1 MSKKNAE
8 KKKRTRGLWTGLFLL
23 AVSAG
28 FVVWC
33 GLWGLARFLPPARVP
48 SSSLRADLPQSAVPY
63 SRQEPEALSPSVPVY
78 LQNPELPAGCE
89 ATSAAMLLAAYGN
102 DTDKLSF
109 AAALPKCP
117 LELHDGL
124 LYGPHPSE
132 AFIGSPDSSYGFGVF
147 AAPVVTTMQAII
159 DEASG
164 RHRANDLTGVGED
177 ALLSYLDRGIPVCAW
192 TTMDLLPLANKGG
205 WYLKDGA
212 AYTEEY
218 YTWPGN
224 EHCVVLVAYDRN
236 TVTVHDPLQGVVTWE
251 RALFFQRHAEVGAF
265 AIVLEPV

>member
-23 AVSAG
+23 AVSVG

-89 ATSAAMLLAAYGN
+89 ATSAAMLLAAYGY

-147 AAPVVTTMQAII
+147 AAPVVTTMQVII

-164 RHRANDLTGVGED
+164 RHRAIDLTGVGED
-177 ALLSYLDRGIPVCAW
+177 ALLSYLDRGIPVCA
-192 TTMDLLPLANKGG
+192 
-205 WYLKDGA
+205 
-212 AYTEEY
+212 
-218 YTWPGN
+218 
-224 EHCVVLVAYDRN
+224 
-236 TVTVHDPLQGVVTWE
+236 
-251 RALFFQRHAEVGAF
+251 
-265 AIVLEPV
+265 